1 MTSDGLHRRPR
12 IPHEWAVQ
20 YTNNILTHYADFT
33 KCQTDTK
40 YKQDPNQTVL
50 NKVLCM
56 LKRKPY
62 DALWCLSTQSSLNL
76 IMQQYWTSM
85 NTTGNLGFLA
95 LQMIKCCHLWKMQ
108 YSQTSQSCGFLA
120 SLVPIS
126 LIWIHHILWSSE
138 KLFSTKSCDETLVQT
153 VFISIQN
160 TNLNEFCAL
169 THHN

>member
-62 DALWCLSTQSSLNL
+62 DALWCLTTQSSLNL

-85 NTTGNLGFLA
+85 YTTGNLGFLM

-120 SLVPIS
+120 SPVPIS
-126 LIWIHHILWSSE
+126 LIWIHHNYFMIFRKTFFHQIMWWNSGADCIHFNSKHKSEWILCPH
-138 KLFSTKSCDETLVQT
+138 TP
-153 VFISIQN
+153 
-160 TNLNEFCAL
+160 
-169 THHN
+169 